1 MYDTRMY
8 TRYTCVC
15 VCNNRM
21 EKMKEN
27 TLMMRIN
34 EIKFSYNFNFGG
46 VGYAQLQ
53 CTKVTN

>member
-1 MYDTRMY
+1 MYD